1 MGSPFLRIADAASVS
16 LLTALHLEEQDEPEL
31 IFWYPPFF
39 LFCAMQFK
47 DIVGQ
52 KEVKEQLIQTVLE
65 NRVSHAQLFLG
76 PEGSGNFALALAYAQ
91 FISCIDRQ
99 ETDSCGICSS
109 CRKYNKLI
117 HPDLHFS
124 FPFFRGGEKEDAMED
139 LEEWRDLVLHNPYFN
154 LDEWRLRL
162 DAQNKQPNINK
173 AECLNILH
181 RLSLKPFESEYKTM
195 IVWLPEYLK
204 NEGNRLL
211 KTLEEPAE
219 KTLIILVAQNQ
230 DQILNTILSR
240 TQLVKIPALKNKDI
254 TDFLVHNKDIPETQ
268 ASRTAYLSEG
278 NLQAA
283 LNFLKEDENDD
294 FHHFSLWMR
303 MAFSDKGSQI
313 IAFVDEASKLGRENQ
328 KKLLRYGIH
337 LIRECIMIMSGAET
351 LVHLQSAELDFVSNF
366 SKHLDLAKGEALVN
380 ELEKAHYHIERNA
393 NPKILFLDVSLQF
406 VKILKF
412 NTLPAGTQYIL
423 N

>member
-1 MGSPFLRIADAASVS
+1 M
-16 LLTALHLEEQDEPEL
+16 
-31 IFWYPPFF
+31 
-39 LFCAMQFK
+39 LFQEV
-47 DIVGQ
+47 IGQ
-52 KEVKEQLIQTVLE
+52 NAIKEQLIQSVFE

-76 PEGSGNFALALAYAQ
+76 PEGSGSFALALAYAQ
-91 FISCIDRQ
+91 FISCTERTK
-99 ETDSCGICSS
+99 TDSCGNCAS

-124 FPFFRGGEKEDAMED
+124 YPFFRGGEKEDSMAD
-139 LEEWRDLVLHNPYFN
+139 LGEWRDLVLSNPYFN

-181 RLSLKPFESEYKTM
+181 RLSLKAFESEYKTM
-195 IVWLPEYLK
+195 IIWLPEYLK

-211 KTLEEPAE
+211 KTLEEPAN
-219 KTLIILVAQNQ
+219 KTLIILVAQSQ
-230 DQILNTILSR
+230 DQILNTIISR
-240 TQLVKIPALKNKDI
+240 TQLVKIPALKNEDI
-254 TDFLVHNKDIPETQ
+254 IHYLTDNKDISETQ
-268 ASRTAYLSEG
+268 ASRIAYLSDG
-278 NLQAA
+278 NMQAA
-283 LNFLKEDENDD
+283 LNLLKEDDHDD
-294 FHHFSLWMR
+294 FRNFTGWMR
-303 MAFSDKGSQI
+303 MTFADKGAQI
-313 IAFVDEASKLGRENQ
+313 IDFVDELSKLGRENQ
-328 KKLLRYGIH
+328 KNMLRYGVQ
-337 LIRECIMIMSGAET
+337 LIRECIMMMSGAES
-351 LVHLQSAELDFVSNF
+351 LVHLPSAELDFVKNF
-366 SKHLDLAKGEALVN
+366 SKHLDIAKCEALVN

>member
-1 MGSPFLRIADAASVS
+1 M
-16 LLTALHLEEQDEPEL
+16 
-31 IFWYPPFF
+31 
-39 LFCAMQFK
+39 LFCE
-47 DIVGQ
+47 IIGQ
-52 KEVKEQLIQTVLE
+52 KEVKEQLIQSVHE

-76 PEGSGNFALALAYAQ
+76 PDGSGNFALALAYAQ
-91 FISCIDRQ
+91 FISCTDRQ
-99 ETDSCGICSS
+99 EADSCGLCSS

-124 FPFFRGGEKEDAMED
+124 YPFFRGGEKEDSLAD
-139 LEEWRDLVLHNPYFN
+139 LEEWRDLVLNNPYFD
-154 LDEWRLRL
+154 LDEWRNRL

-219 KTLIILVAQNQ
+219 KTLIILVAKSQ
-230 DQILNTILSR
+230 DQILNTIISR
-240 TQLVKIPALKNKDI
+240 TQLVKIPALSKQNIVDY
-254 TDFLVHNKDIPETQ
+254 LVHFKDIPETQ
-268 ASRTAYLSEG
+268 ATRIAYLSEG
-278 NLQAA
+278 NLQTA
-283 LNFLKEDENDD
+283 LNFLKEDESDD
-294 FHHFSLWMR
+294 FRLFSSWMR
-303 MAFSDKGSQI
+303 MTFGDKGGQI
-313 IAFVDEASKLGRENQ
+313 FQFVDEASKLGRENQ
-328 KKLLRYGIH
+328 KNLLRYGIH
-337 LIRECIMIMSGAET
+337 LIRECIMIMSGAEE
-351 LVHLQSAELDFVSNF
+351 LVHLQSSEFDFVQNF
-366 SKHLDLAKGEALVN
+366 SKHLNLAKGEALIN

-406 VKILKF
+406 IKILKF
-412 NTLPAGTQYIL
+412 NTLPSGTQYIL

>member
-1 MGSPFLRIADAASVS
+1 M
-16 LLTALHLEEQDEPEL
+16 
-31 IFWYPPFF
+31 
-39 LFCAMQFK
+39 LFREV
-47 DIVGQ
+47 IGQ
-52 KEVKEQLIQTVLE
+52 NAIKEQLIQSVFE

-76 PEGSGNFALALAYAQ
+76 PESSGSFALALAYAQ
-91 FISCIDRQ
+91 FISCTNRS
-99 ETDSCGICSS
+99 EADSCGECSS

-124 FPFFRGGEKEDAMED
+124 YPFFRGGDKEDSMAD
-139 LEEWRDLVLHNPYFN
+139 LGEWRDLVLSNPYFN

-181 RLSLKPFESEYKTM
+181 RLSLKAFESEYKTM
-195 IVWLPEYLK
+195 IIWLPEYLK

-211 KTLEEPAE
+211 KTLEEPAS

-230 DQILNTILSR
+230 DQILNTIISR
-240 TQLVKIPALKNKDI
+240 TQLVKIPALKNEDI
-254 TDFLVHNKDIPETQ
+254 IRYFIDNKDISENQ
-268 ASRTAYLSEG
+268 ASRIAYLSDG
-278 NLQAA
+278 NLQTA
-283 LNFLKEDENDD
+283 LNLLKEDDHDD
-294 FHHFSLWMR
+294 FRNFTNWMR
-303 MAFSDKGSQI
+303 MTFADKGAQI
-313 IAFVDEASKLGRENQ
+313 IDFVDEISKLGRENQ
-328 KKLLRYGIH
+328 KNMLRYGVQ
-337 LIRECIMIMSGAET
+337 LIRECIMMMSGAES
-351 LVHLQSAELDFVSNF
+351 LVHLPSAELDFIRNF
-366 SKHLDLAKGEALVN
+366 SKHLDLAKCEALVN

>member
-1 MGSPFLRIADAASVS
+1 M
-16 LLTALHLEEQDEPEL
+16 
-31 IFWYPPFF
+31 
-39 LFCAMQFK
+39 LFQEV
-47 DIVGQ
+47 IGQ
-52 KEVKEQLIQTVLE
+52 NTIKEQLIQSVFE

-76 PEGSGNFALALAYAQ
+76 PEGSGSFALALAYAQ
-91 FISCIDRQ
+91 FISCT
-99 ETDSCGICSS
+99 EKTEKDSCGNCAS

-124 FPFFRGGEKEDAMED
+124 YPFFRGGEKEDSMTD
-139 LEEWRDLVLHNPYFN
+139 LGEWRDLVLSNPYFN

-173 AECLNILH
+173 AECLNILN
-181 RLSLKPFESEYKTM
+181 RLSLKAFESEYKTM
-195 IVWLPEYLK
+195 IIWLPEYLK

-211 KTLEEPAE
+211 KTLEEPAN

-230 DQILNTILSR
+230 DQILNTIISR
-240 TQLVKIPALKNKDI
+240 TQLVKIPALKNDDI
-254 TDFLVHNKDIPETQ
+254 SRYLIDTKDIPETQ
-268 ASRTAYLSEG
+268 ASRIAYLSNG

-283 LNFLKEDENDD
+283 LNHLKEDDHDD
-294 FHHFSLWMR
+294 FRNFTSWMR
-303 MAFSDKGSQI
+303 MTFADKGVQI
-313 IAFVDEASKLGRENQ
+313 IDFVDMLSKLGRENQ
-328 KKLLRYGIH
+328 KNMLRYGVQ
-337 LIRECIMIMSGAET
+337 LIRECIMMVSGAES
-351 LVHLQSAELDFVSNF
+351 LVHLPSMELDFVKNF
-366 SKHLDLAKGEALVN
+366 SNHLDFATCEALIN
-380 ELEKAHYHIERNA
+380 ELEKADYHIERNA

>member
-1 MGSPFLRIADAASVS
+1 M
-16 LLTALHLEEQDEPEL
+16 
-31 IFWYPPFF
+31 
-39 LFCAMQFK
+39 LFQEV
-47 DIVGQ
+47 IGQ
-52 KEVKEQLIQTVLE
+52 NAIKEQLIQSVFE

-76 PEGSGNFALALAYAQ
+76 PEGSGSFALALAYAQ
-91 FISCIDRQ
+91 FISCTERSR
-99 ETDSCGICSS
+99 TDSCGNCAS

-124 FPFFRGGEKEDAMED
+124 YPFFRSGEKEDSMAD
-139 LEEWRDLVLHNPYFN
+139 LGEWRDLVLSNPYFD

-181 RLSLKPFESEYKTM
+181 RLSLKAFESEYKTM
-195 IVWLPEYLK
+195 IIWLPEYLK

-211 KTLEEPAE
+211 KTLEEPAN

-230 DQILNTILSR
+230 DQILNTIISR
-240 TQLVKIPALKNKDI
+240 TQLVKIPALKNEDI
-254 TDFLVHNKDIPETQ
+254 VRYLTDNKDISEAQ
-268 ASRTAYLSEG
+268 ASRIAYLSDG
-278 NLQAA
+278 NMQAA
-283 LNFLKEDENDD
+283 LNLLKEDDHDD
-294 FHHFSLWMR
+294 FRNFTSWMR
-303 MAFSDKGSQI
+303 MTFADKGAQI
-313 IAFVDEASKLGRENQ
+313 IDFVDELSRLGRENQ
-328 KKLLRYGIH
+328 KNMLRYGVQ
-337 LIRECIMIMSGAET
+337 LIRECIMMMSGAES
-351 LVHLQSAELDFVSNF
+351 LVHLPSAELDFVKNF
-366 SKHLDLAKGEALVN
+366 SKHLDLAKCEALVN

>member
-1 MGSPFLRIADAASVS
+1 MLFQEVIGQN
-16 LLTALHLEEQDEPEL
+16 AL
-31 IFWYPPFF
+31 
-39 LFCAMQFK
+39 
-47 DIVGQ
+47 
-52 KEVKEQLIQTVLE
+52 KEQLIQSVFE

-76 PEGSGNFALALAYAQ
+76 PEGSGSFALALAYAQ
-91 FISCIDRQ
+91 FISCTERTK
-99 ETDSCGICSS
+99 TDSCGNCAS

-124 FPFFRGGEKEDAMED
+124 YPFFRGGEKEDSMAD
-139 LEEWRDLVLHNPYFN
+139 LGEWRDLVLSNPYFN

-181 RLSLKPFESEYKTM
+181 RLSLKAFESEYKTM
-195 IVWLPEYLK
+195 IIWLPEYLK

-211 KTLEEPAE
+211 KTLEEPAN

-230 DQILNTILSR
+230 DQILNTIISR
-240 TQLVKIPALKNKDI
+240 TQLVKIPALKNEDI
-254 TDFLVHNKDIPETQ
+254 VRYLTDNKDISEAQ
-268 ASRTAYLSEG
+268 ASRIAYLSDG
-278 NLQAA
+278 NMQAA
-283 LNFLKEDENDD
+283 LNLLKEDDHDD
-294 FHHFSLWMR
+294 FRNFTGWMR
-303 MAFSDKGSQI
+303 MTFADKGAQI
-313 IAFVDEASKLGRENQ
+313 IDFVDEISKLGRENQ
-328 KKLLRYGIH
+328 KNMLRYGVQ
-337 LIRECIMIMSGAET
+337 LIRECIMMLSGAES
-351 LVHLQSAELDFVSNF
+351 LVHLPSAELDFVKNF
-366 SKHLDLAKGEALVN
+366 SKQLDLAKCEALVN

>member
-1 MGSPFLRIADAASVS
+1 M
-16 LLTALHLEEQDEPEL
+16 
-31 IFWYPPFF
+31 
-39 LFCAMQFK
+39 LFREV
-47 DIVGQ
+47 IGQ
-52 KEVKEQLIQTVLE
+52 NAIKEQLIQSVFE

-76 PEGSGNFALALAYAQ
+76 PESSGSFALALAYAQ
-91 FISCIDRQ
+91 FISCTNRS
-99 ETDSCGICSS
+99 EADSCGECSS

-124 FPFFRGGEKEDAMED
+124 YPFFRGGDKEDSMAD
-139 LEEWRDLVLHNPYFN
+139 LGEWRDLVLSNPYFN

-181 RLSLKPFESEYKTM
+181 RLSLKAFESEYKTM
-195 IVWLPEYLK
+195 IIWLPEYLK

-211 KTLEEPAE
+211 KTLEEPAS

-230 DQILNTILSR
+230 DQILNTIISR
-240 TQLVKIPALKNKDI
+240 TQLVKIPALKNEDIVHYLIDNKDI
-254 TDFLVHNKDIPETQ
+254 TETQ
-268 ASRTAYLSEG
+268 ASRIAYLSDG
-278 NLQAA
+278 NLQTA
-283 LNFLKEDENDD
+283 LNLLKEDDHDD
-294 FHHFSLWMR
+294 FRNFTNWMR
-303 MAFSDKGSQI
+303 MTFADKGAQI
-313 IAFVDEASKLGRENQ
+313 IDFVDEISKLGRENQ
-328 KKLLRYGIH
+328 KNMLRYGVQ
-337 LIRECIMIMSGAET
+337 LIRECIMMMSGAES
-351 LVHLQSAELDFVSNF
+351 LVHLPSAELDFIRNF
-366 SKHLDLAKGEALVN
+366 SKHLDLAKCEALVN

>member
-1 MGSPFLRIADAASVS
+1 M
-16 LLTALHLEEQDEPEL
+16 
-31 IFWYPPFF
+31 
-39 LFCAMQFK
+39 LFQEV
-47 DIVGQ
+47 IGQ
-52 KEVKEQLIQTVLE
+52 NAIKEQLIQSVFE

-76 PEGSGNFALALAYAQ
+76 PEGSGSFALALAYAQ
-91 FISCIDRQ
+91 FISCTERT
-99 ETDSCGICSS
+99 ESDSCGNCAS

-124 FPFFRGGEKEDAMED
+124 YPFFRGGEKEDSMAD
-139 LEEWRDLVLHNPYFN
+139 LGEWRDLVLSNPYFN
-154 LDEWRLRL
+154 IDEWRLRL

-181 RLSLKPFESEYKTM
+181 RLSLKAFESEYKTM
-195 IVWLPEYLK
+195 IIWLPEYLK

-211 KTLEEPAE
+211 KTLEEPAN

-230 DQILNTILSR
+230 DQILNTIISR
-240 TQLVKIPALKNKDI
+240 TQLVKIPALKNEDI
-254 TDFLVHNKDIPETQ
+254 IRYLADNKDISETQ
-268 ASRTAYLSEG
+268 ASRIAYLSDG
-278 NLQAA
+278 NMQAA
-283 LNFLKEDENDD
+283 LNLLKEDDHDD
-294 FHHFSLWMR
+294 FRNFTGWMR
-303 MAFSDKGSQI
+303 MTFADKGAQI
-313 IAFVDEASKLGRENQ
+313 IDFVDELSKLGRENQ
-328 KKLLRYGIH
+328 KNMLRYGVQ
-337 LIRECIMIMSGAET
+337 LIRECIMLMSGAES
-351 LVHLQSAELDFVSNF
+351 LVHLPSAELDFVKNF
-366 SKHLDLAKGEALVN
+366 SKHLDLAKCEALVN